1 MSVPRF
7 CDAHAHFWDHSVP
20 GLRWAWLEPDFSHP
34 RLGALPTLDRPSYTR
49 PELVA
54 AAGAITLDKVVHIEC
69 SAPSCD
75 PVVETAWLHDVAA
88 RTGWPN
94 AVIGRCA
101 LASHDAGRV
110 LEAQAAYP
118 LFRGVRD
125 MAGAALGTPEFDR
138 GCDALAALGCSC
150 ELMVTQAAYPTVRE
164 VAERHPTLPIVLG
177 HAGLPTDRSPEA
189 LGPWIDALR
198 NVARADNVV
207 IKISAVGGSADPGW
221 TVESIRPWVL
231 GCIEAFGTDRAM
243 FASNWPVDSLFGT
256 YEGLLAAYADIVSGF
271 SDDERTALF
280 SANTE
285 RFYGI

>member
-1 MSVPRF
+1 MRDILANRAFFEATLSNF
-7 CDAHAHFWDHSVP
+7 FF
-20 GLRWAWLEPDFSHP
+20 FSGQNGFVLLP
-34 RLGALPTLDRPSYTR
+34 LYVKQLGGS
-49 PELVA
+49 EVEI
-54 AAGAITLDKVVHIEC
+54 GVVMGVY
-69 SAPSCD
+69 SAVGI
-75 PVVETAWLHDVAA
+75 VV
-88 RTGWPN
+88 
-94 AVIGRCA
+94 
-101 LASHDAGRV
+101 
-110 LEAQAAYP
+110 QP
-118 LFRGVRD
+118 L
-125 MAGAALGTPEFDR
+125 
-138 GCDALAALGCSC
+138 
-150 ELMVTQAAYPTVRE
+150 
-164 VAERHPTLPIVLG
+164 
-177 HAGLPTDRSPEA
+177 